1 MMKIERLKKR
11 LETLYLAIESIEN
24 GAQEYR
30 IGTRSVKKA
39 DLATLYK
46 ERDRLEEEEKKTRN
60 TAVSVAVFTKNK
72 EYETEFFR

>member
-1 MMKIERLKKR
+1 MTKIERLEKR
-11 LETLYLAIESIEN
+11 LETLHLAIESIEN

-46 ERDRLEEEEKKTRN
+46 ERDRLEEEIERLENGTV
-60 TAVSVAVFTKNK
+60 AVAVFTK
-72 EYETEFFR
+72 R

>member
-1 MMKIERLKKR
+1 M
-11 LETLYLAIESIEN
+11 YLAIESIEN

-46 ERDRLEEEEKKTRN
+46 ERDRLEEEIERLENGTV
-60 TAVSVAVFTKNK
+60 AVAVFTK
-72 EYETEFFR
+72 R

>member
-1 MMKIERLKKR
+1 MTKIERLEKR

-30 IGTRSVKKA
+30 LSTRSVKKA

-46 ERDRLEEEEKKTRN
+46 ERDRLEEEIERLENGTV
-60 TAVSVAVFTKNK
+60 AVAVFTK
-72 EYETEFFR
+72 R